1 MKKYFISILPIAIF
15 VLSFIACGGNSTSHS
30 DASDAIEKARQDSL
44 DAIKEIQTR
53 IEEIYRSVFNYED
66 YEEGQPYDPDK
77 KYMSTEYKKLFAEVE
92 ETSVDQFYDYDH
104 WSQSQDPMKPSI
116 RIISVEKTSTTEA
129 TANIVVTD
137 SGYNYEGTYYEQPVK
152 LILVKEKGTWFID
165 DFITQYEGEE
175 SSEKAYLRV
184 TLKENK
190 LAKVREQYEKL
201 EARRRY
207 LVKEYQETLYFNAT
221 HLKMMG
227 YIPAAST
234 DQLAK
239 YMNDI
244 LEVCRKEVELAE
256 NAHDDELLREAK
268 ATQEKMVEL
277 VN

>member
-53 IEEIYRSVFNYED
+53 IEEIYRDVFSYDFEGVYD
-66 YEEGQPYDPDK
+66 YDE

-92 ETSVDQFYDYDH
+92 ETSVDQFYDCDH
-104 WSQSQDPMKPSI
+104 WFQSQDPMKPTM
-116 RIISVEKTSTTEA
+116 RILSVEKISTTEA

-137 SGYNYEGTYYEQPVK
+137 SGYNYDGQYPEQPVK
-152 LILVKEKGTWFID
+152 LLLVKEKGAWLVD
-165 DFITQYEGEE
+165 DFITQYDGEE
-175 SSEKAYLRV
+175 SSEKAYLRE

-201 EARRRY
+201 EAHRRY